1 MSRGDKA
8 SHVRWVERMR
18 SVGPVRLAQPEQ
30 PRRIAVVDG
39 DGGTHVTV
47 RAALEGVGW
56 QVESYL
62 SAAEAIAAIPRNPP
76 NAVLMDIQL
85 PDANGLALLRKLKT
99 LCPRVRIV
107 ILAARDDP
115 AGVLDSLAAGADGY
129 LVRPQRVPEL
139 LRALEAA
146 VSGDLLLCPEAR
158 RGLVQFVKE
167 HRLAQSG
174 AISLTPRQNQVL
186 ALEAQGLSYKQ
197 IAAEL
202 GITVSTVKNHLSNIR
217 DKLGAHSAFEAMR
230 GAGLLG

>member
-1 MSRGDKA
+1 MPANPA
-8 SHVRWVERMR
+8 SKPLHELAVHARWVERMR
-18 SVGPVRLAQPEQ
+18 SEGPVRLAQPEQ

-39 DGGTHVTV
+39 DGGTHIGV

-115 AGVLDSLAAGADGY
+115 AGLLDSLAAGADGY
-129 LVRPQRVPEL
+129 LVRPQRVEFSGSEL
-139 LRALEAA
+139 
-146 VSGDLLLCPEAR
+146 
-158 RGLVQFVKE
+158 
-167 HRLAQSG
+167 
-174 AISLTPRQNQVL
+174 TN
-186 ALEAQGLSYKQ
+186 
-197 IAAEL
+197 
-202 GITVSTVKNHLSNIR
+202 
-217 DKLGAHSAFEAMR
+217 
-230 GAGLLG
+230 